1 MDIDPQRLLIF
12 REEGACQ
19 AQGGRAAENKNSKMI
34 MDTTSFRAYRVF
46 EEPEGSFMRKVV
58 RRSLNDLPDDDVL
71 VRVDYAS
78 LNYKDALSASGHKG
92 VTRHYPHT
100 PGIDSAGVIV
110 EDRSGHFRAGDPV
123 IVAGFD
129 LGMNT
134 DGGFGEYIRVPVDW
148 VMALPGNMSLRQ
160 SMVLGATGFT
170 AGLSIYR
177 LLSAGQK
184 AEQGPV
190 LVTGAAGGVGSM
202 AVLMLKKLGFK
213 VIAATSSLDDSAS
226 FISKLGADEHID
238 KSVTDDRSGKP
249 LRRPRWAGA
258 IDVVGG
264 NVLATALKACEYGG
278 NVTACG
284 NIFSDALHTTVY
296 PFILN
301 AVSLL
306 GVDAA
311 KCPWELRKKIW
322 SKLSDQWQV
331 DVSPILQEI
340 TLEQLD
346 EVIQRMIDKKNRG
359 QVILKHHHR
368 YNE

>member
-1 MDIDPQRLLIF
+1 MKGWKRQ
-12 REEGACQ
+12 EEVGPV
-19 AQGGRAAENKNSKMI
+19 NKKCI

-46 EEPEGSFMRKVV
+46 EEPGGSFMRKVV
-58 RRSLNDLPDDDVL
+58 RRSLNDLPDNDVL
-71 VRVDYAS
+71 VRVDYSS

-92 VTRHYPHT
+92 ITRRYPHT
-100 PGIDSAGVIV
+100 PGIDSAGVV
-110 EDRSGHFRAGDPV
+110 EEDRSGHFQSGDPV

-134 DGGFGEYIRVPVDW
+134 DGGFGEYIRVPSDW
-148 VMALPGNMSLRQ
+148 VMPLPDGMSLRQ
-160 SMVLGATGFT
+160 SMMLGATGFT
-170 AGLSIYR
+170 AGLSIHR

-184 AEQGPV
+184 PEQGPV

-226 FISKLGADEHID
+226 FISKLGADEHVD
-238 KSVTDDRSGKP
+238 KTVTDDRSGKP

-258 IDVVGG
+258 VDVVGG
-264 NVLATALKACEYGG
+264 NVLATILKACDYGG

-284 NIFSDALHTTVY
+284 NIFSDELHTTVY

-301 AVSLL
+301 AVSLM

-311 KCPWELRKKIW
+311 KCPWEVRKSIW
-322 SKLSDQWQV
+322 NKLSDEWQV
-331 DVSPILQEI
+331 DVTPILQEI
-340 TLEQLD
+340 TLEELD
-346 EVIQRMIDKKNRG
+346 QAIQRMIEKKNRG

-368 YNE
+368 YYG